1 MKKILKWI
9 AIIFVVLIVIGVVSG
24 SGKSG
29 NNKKTISNDSTQ
41 KEKQIEEPTKITARE
56 LADDFESNQVAAENK
71 WKGKLV
77 EFSAVITNITD
88 SGLSFGNVTSKE
100 FSLTQISCR
109 ITDKQQLLPLKK
121 EQNVAVRGIVG
132 NQTIGVIDVSDCT
145 VVQ

>member
-1 MKKILKWI
+1 MKKLLKWI
-9 AIIFVVLIVIGVVSG
+9 AIIFIVLIIIGVVSG

-29 NNKKTISNDSTQ
+29 NNQKTVSNENTQ
-41 KEKQIEEPTKITARE
+41 KEKQVEEPTKITARE

-71 WKGKLV
+71 WKDKLV

-88 SGLSFGNVTSKE
+88 SGLSFSNVTSKE

-109 ITDKQQLLPLKK
+109 IKDKQQLLPLKK
-121 EQNVAVRGIVG
+121 EQSVTVRGVVG
-132 NQTIGVIDVSDCT
+132 DQTIGVIDVSDCS